1 MTSFIIDLHNKCAYI
16 YYKTEVAH
24 YDRNSGSHISGMV
37 AQAYRTGGS
46 LEHRLFRFK
55 EKMQIFVDA
64 DACPVV
70 DIVEEIAEKYN
81 IPTTLLCDTNHI
93 LYSDYSEVIV
103 VGAGADAVDYK
114 LISICHKGDIVVSQD
129 YGVAA
134 MALGKGAYAIHQSGK
149 WYTNENI
156 DQMLMER
163 HLNKKARR
171 SSHKNHIKGARKR
184 TEDDDVR
191 FAQSFEKLILM
202 AKSKEGA

>member
-1 MTSFIIDLHNKCAYI
+1 
-16 YYKTEVAH
+16 
-24 YDRNSGSHISGMV
+24 
-37 AQAYRTGGS
+37 
-46 LEHRLFRFK
+46 
-55 EKMQIFVDA
+55 MQIFVDA

-70 DIVEEIAEKYN
+70 GIVESIAEKYN
-81 IPTTLLCDTNHI
+81 IPTTLLCDTNHV

-171 SSHKNHIKGARKR
+171 GSNKNHIKGPRKR
-184 TEDDDVR
+184 TDEDDLR

-202 AKSKEGA
+202 SKTKEDGQGVFFASLFCIKLQKVFVGCCTCIL

>member
-1 MTSFIIDLHNKCAYI
+1 MHIFI
-16 YYKTEVAH
+16 
-24 YDRNSGSHISGMV
+24 
-37 AQAYRTGGS
+37 
-46 LEHRLFRFK
+46 
-55 EKMQIFVDA
+55 DA

-70 DIVEEIAEKYN
+70 GIVEKIAKKYGL
-81 IPTTLLCDTNHI
+81 PVTLLCDTNHV
-93 LYSDYSEVIV
+93 LYSNYSEVIV

-149 WYTNENI
+149 WYTNDNI

-171 SSHKNHIKGARKR
+171 KSHKNHLKGPRKR
-184 TEDDDVR
+184 TEEDDMR
-191 FAQSFEKLILM
+191 FAQSFERLIL
-202 AKSKEGA
+202 KVLEKGGNGF